1 MNQDITLSDY
11 QASLDR
17 VRPWVRKTPLVET
30 APWQPVPGIE
40 LRLKA
45 ECCQVTGSFKARG
58 AFNRVLNLPL
68 SVRQQGLAT
77 ASGGNF
83 GAAVA
88 YVGQQLSIPADVF
101 VMNTSTD
108 LTRKRIESY
117 GAKLTVEGDFWDQS
131 WDAAGVRVKETGGR
145 ITSPLC

>member
-45 ECCQVTGSFKARG
+45 ECCQVTG
-58 AFNRVLNLPL
+58 
-68 SVRQQGLAT
+68 
-77 ASGGNF
+77 
-83 GAAVA
+83 
-88 YVGQQLSIPADVF
+88 
-101 VMNTSTD
+101 
-108 LTRKRIESY
+108 
-117 GAKLTVEGDFWDQS
+117 
-131 WDAAGVRVKETGGR
+131 
-145 ITSPLC
+145 